1 MRRRRDRLSGAR
13 VTDQTRRHLSPMNTT
28 FRRAVACLCLSL
40 GALLLSAAPARAA
53 DPASKTQPTT
63 KKIIVPAPEVAM
75 TPPPASPP
83 PSEAGPRPQLLL
95 GALGGALFPFSVL
108 GAGVKAE
115 AVAEVHLATMPL
127 GATLGIGYERHTATT
142 RAMFAPPAGG
152 YDPNAIENQTLVPIE
167 LALVYSPLRDELSR
181 VQVGAGYGLIPTFT
195 QAQSLGSTASE
206 SGLGQEASLEAGYT
220 RKVGP
225 VELLVRARYAL
236 RHTAVGARTAVME
249 LSWYQSAGILVGCGF
264 GI

>member
-1 MRRRRDRLSGAR
+1 
-13 VTDQTRRHLSPMNTT
+13 MNTT
-28 FRRAVACLCLSL
+28 SRRAIAVPC
-40 GALLLSAAPARAA
+40 LLLAALVLLAAPAHAA
-53 DPASKTQPTT
+53 DAAPKPQPKTQTTT
-63 KKIIVPAPEVAM
+63 KTIVVPAPPPPDVAM
-75 TPPPASPP
+75 TPPSS
-83 PSEAGPRPQLLL
+83 SEPRDHSTLLL

-115 AVAEVHLATMPL
+115 AVLEYHLATAPF
-127 GATLGIGYERHTATT
+127 GATLGVGYERHTATT
-142 RAMFAPPAGG
+142 AVMFTPPAGG
-152 YDPNAIENQTLVPIE
+152 YDPAAIENQTLVPIE
-167 LALVYSPLRDELSR
+167 LALVYSPIRDEATR
-181 VQVGAGYGLIPTFT
+181 VQLGAGYGLIPTFT

-220 RKVGP
+220 RKLGP